1 MRRFFSRG
9 FRPSRRHEQLFPY
22 DVRAPTGAG
31 RESWHI
37 SVTGRDSG
45 LIGQNSWLFCPISLF
60 SFSGGFRARAEKPAT
75 VELVPPGIYRRGLA
89 SAGLVLGRVFSRPG
103 TCWGEG
109 KPDLTEIY
117 LLRALHWGETLRNPA
132 NHTRKICG
140 HWFHVAPGKGVRGL
154 LQSPGRRRP
163 RSKRCPDRPQS
174 SGEPDLDEMKPF
186 PEIWPT
192 EPGLFVYHEI
202 LVSLRLGAGVRGQAL
217 SFVPSPFT
225 PGTPNVTRT
234 HHRRTG

>member
-1 MRRFFSRG
+1 MDHWYHVAPGKGVGSLLQSAGRR
-9 FRPSRRHEQLFPY
+9 RPRSKRCPDRPRSSGEPDLDEMKPFPEIWPTEPGLFVYHEIL
-22 DVRAPTGAG
+22 VSLRLGAG
-31 RESWHI
+31 
-37 SVTGRDSG
+37 VGSG
-45 LIGQNSWLFCPISLF
+45 PE
-60 SFSGGFRARAEKPAT
+60 FRTVPLHPWNPKGNKNPPPA
-75 VELVPPGIYRRGLA
+75 YR
-89 SAGLVLGRVFSRPG
+89 LGKKHE
-103 TCWGEG
+103 C
-109 KPDLTEIY
+109 K
-117 LLRALHWGETLRNPA
+117 
-132 NHTRKICG
+132 
-140 HWFHVAPGKGVRGL
+140 WFHVAPGKGVGGL

-163 RSKRCPDRPQS
+163 RSKRCPDRPRS

-217 SFVPSPFT
+217 SFVPYPFT